1 MSHPPI
7 EVVSF
12 DAAGTLI
19 HLAEP
24 VGVTYSRVAT
34 QHGNP
39 VSPESLEKTFTLVW
53 KRTPPPFSRSGDGN
67 EDPDERSW
75 WKRLVAD
82 VFKESGHQFQEA
94 AAFESFFE
102 DLYDTFERPGSWM
115 ADSETSDLLF
125 RIGRRYRLV
134 IVSNFDSRLRRILR
148 DLNLLHHFETL
159 FLSCEEKLSKPD
171 PLLFKRVSETLGV
184 IPGAILHVGDDPKCD
199 WAGAEAAGFR
209 YFPTGPR
216 GRPLSELP
224 GELSLASP

>member
-24 VGVTYSRVAT
+24 VGVTYSRVAA

-53 KRTPPPFSRSGDGN
+53 KRTPLPFSRDGDGN

-75 WKRLVAD
+75 WKRLVAE
-82 VFKESGHQFQEA
+82 VFKESGHEFQEA
-94 AAFESFFE
+94 AAFENFFE
-102 DLYDTFERPGSWM
+102 DLYDTFERPGTWI
-115 ADSETSDLLF
+115 ADSETSELLF
-125 RIGRRYRLV
+125 RIGRRHRLV

-148 DLNLLHHFETL
+148 DLDLLHHFETL

-171 PLLFKRVSETLGV
+171 PLLFRRVSETLCV
-184 IPGAILHVGDDPKCD
+184 PPGAILHVGDDPECD

-209 YFPTGPR
+209 HFRTGRR
-216 GRPLSELP
+216 GRPLKELA
-224 GELSLASP
+224 GELSLACP